1 LGKKVI
7 YDVHEDLPKDILSK
21 EWIPFWARKLI
32 SKAASALEY
41 VGAKWFFSVITA
53 TPFIRQRF
61 AQFAPRVIDINNFPL
76 TEELSATA
84 TDGARQNEICYVG
97 GIALIR
103 GISEAVAAMDL
114 AKFATRLNLVGSFSD
129 VETAKMVKRA
139 PGWEHVNEL
148 GVLDRGEV
156 RDVLQRSFAGLVTF
170 HPLPNHVD
178 AQPNKMFEYM
188 SAGVPVIASD
198 FPLWNEIIIGND
210 CGLCVNPM
218 SPDAIARAIDQL
230 AGDPE
235 LARKMGAN
243 GRRAVVEKYNWSVE
257 EARLLDFYQKISS

>member
-1 LGKKVI
+1 
-7 YDVHEDLPKDILSK
+7 
-21 EWIPFWARKLI
+21 
-32 SKAASALEY
+32 
-41 VGAKWFFSVITA
+41 
-53 TPFIRQRF
+53 
-61 AQFAPRVIDINNFPL
+61 
-76 TEELSATA
+76 
-84 TDGARQNEICYVG
+84 
-97 GIALIR
+97 
-103 GISEAVAAMDL
+103 
-114 AKFATRLNLVGSFSD
+114 
-129 VETAKMVKRA
+129 
-139 PGWEHVNEL
+139 
-148 GVLDRGEV
+148 
-156 RDVLQRSFAGLVTF
+156 
-170 HPLPNHVD
+170 
-178 AQPNKMFEYM
+178 M

>member
-1 LGKKVI
+1 
-7 YDVHEDLPKDILSK
+7 
-21 EWIPFWARKLI
+21 
-32 SKAASALEY
+32 
-41 VGAKWFFSVITA
+41 
-53 TPFIRQRF
+53 
-61 AQFAPRVIDINNFPL
+61 
-76 TEELSATA
+76 
-84 TDGARQNEICYVG
+84 
-97 GIALIR
+97 
-103 GISEAVAAMDL
+103 MDL

-257 EARLLDFYQKISS
+257 EARL